1 MSEFLRAFLHC
12 AVYLAWMH
20 NGLEA
25 DKANAAITQLDCVNN
40 PPGKGVWV
48 SWITNKE
55 RELDERGKQWQ

>member
-1 MSEFLRAFLHC
+1 
-12 AVYLAWMH
+12 MH